1 MGFGAVGD
9 RIGKRA
15 AVPGGRS
22 MRAHRPED
30 YFRAV
35 RTCNEVLH
43 ALGQYDDRDDAIER
57 LELEI
62 RDDRLEALLGAREFD
77 SRPVFAP

>member
-1 MGFGAVGD
+1 MPAH
-9 RIGKRA
+9 RA
-15 AVPGGRS
+15 A
-22 MRAHRPED
+22 D

-35 RTCNEVLH
+35 RTCNEVLA
-43 ALGQYDDRDDAIER
+43 ALEDYEDRDEAIVR

-77 SRPVFAP
+77 ERPIFAA